1 MQPFQTHFQY
11 WLQDFE
17 CGNGSSKQEIGKY
30 FVRCASL
37 NLLNQNSANWGSSN
51 QGSIVICNFDSQQG
65 QEIFLFLKIS
75 GPLLEPI
82 QFYSVG
88 TRGSSLGLKLS

>member
-11 WLQDFE
+11 WLQNFE
-17 CGNGSSKQEIGKY
+17 CGNGSSKQEISKY
-30 FVRCASL
+30 FVSCASV
-37 NLLNQNSANWGSSN
+37 NLLNQNSANLGSSN
-51 QGSIVICNFDSQQG
+51 QGNIIIRNFDSQQG
-65 QEIFLFLKIS
+65 QERFLFLKIS
-75 GPLLEPI
+75 GPVLEPT